1 MITRHARCLDDGA
14 SRQGL
19 QTVIPAFDV
28 RVEMRIADHGE
39 HQILGGV
46 DHHLAFATADVP
58 ALPAF
63 GSEIRRRRTVHRKCQ
78 ARLRRSQIVPRAWQ
92 IRP

>member
-1 MITRHARCLDDGA
+1 MITRHARCLDN
-14 SRQGL
+14 STRRQGL
-19 QTVIPAFDV
+19 QAVIPALDA
-28 RVEMRIADHGE
+28 RVEMRIADHDQ

-78 ARLRRSQIVPRAWQ
+78 ARLRRSQIVPRA
-92 IRP
+92 